1 MKQNCAFLACTAAA
15 CTKLRSCCQC
25 ALQECSQASN
35 SAVLL
40 LSLLL
45 LILMLLLQARQFG
58 TYLIAGV
65 HGDDVVN
72 ARRGLNMPI
81 MNLNERVLR

>member
-1 MKQNCAFLACTAAA
+1 MQPGCEVVGALHLAVSGPSV
-15 CTKLRSCCQC
+15 KRLFV
-25 ALQECSQASN
+25 
-35 SAVLL
+35 VLL
-40 LSLLL
+40 LTMLYQRPVMLLL
-45 LILMLLLQARQFG
+45 LLLLMLLLQARKFG